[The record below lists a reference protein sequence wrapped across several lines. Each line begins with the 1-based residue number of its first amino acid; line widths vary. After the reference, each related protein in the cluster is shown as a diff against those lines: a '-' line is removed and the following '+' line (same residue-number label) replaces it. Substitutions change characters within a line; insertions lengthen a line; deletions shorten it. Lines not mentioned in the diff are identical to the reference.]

1 MGKVCGALNSLNNES
16 GKQEIRKKKFAR
28 LEFVPMQP
36 LLLATRNANKTR
48 EFRELLGKDF
58 DVHDLSFFDE
68 MAIPK
73 ESGRTFEENAILK
86 AVAASQ
92 HRPVQDRH
100 LLVVADD
107 SGLEVDALGGAPGV
121 FSARFAGEHASD
133 KENIDKLLSELARR
147 NVPLDQRSARFR
159 CVIALAR
166 EGKLLGEFEG
176 IVEGS
181 VVELPR
187 GSRGFGYD
195 PIFLPN
201 GFDKTFG
208 ESPIELKNRI
218 SHRARAIRA
227 FRAERPVIQRGD

>member
-1 MGKVCGALNSLNNES
+1 
-16 GKQEIRKKKFAR
+16 
-28 LEFVPMQP
+28 MQP

-92 HRPVQDRH
+92 DRRVQDRH

-107 SGLEVDALGGAPGV
+107 SGLEVDALGGAPGIL
-121 FSARFAGEHASD
+121 SARYAGETASD
-133 KENIDKLLSELARR
+133 KENIERLLSELART
-147 NVPLDQRSARFR
+147 NAPLDQRSARFR

-166 EGKLLGEFEG
+166 ESELLGKFEG
-176 IVEGS
+176 VVEGLI
-181 VVELPR
+181 VDLPR
-187 GSRGFGYD
+187 GSLGFGYD
-195 PIFLPN
+195 PIFVPN

-208 ESPIELKNRI
+208 ELPIELKNRI

-227 FRAERPVIQRGD
+227 FRAGLPATQRSD

>member
-1 MGKVCGALNSLNNES
+1 
-16 GKQEIRKKKFAR
+16 
-28 LEFVPMQP
+28 MQP

-48 EFRELLGKDF
+48 EFRELLGEDF

-92 HRPVQDRH
+92 DRRVQDRH

-107 SGLEVDALGGAPGV
+107 SGLEVDALGGAPGIL
-121 FSARFAGEHASD
+121 SARYAGETASD
-133 KENIDKLLSELARR
+133 KENIEKLLSELARR
-147 NVPLDQRSARFR
+147 NAPLDQRSARFR
-159 CVIALAR
+159 CIIALAR
-166 EGKLLGEFEG
+166 EGELLGKFEG
-176 IVEGS
+176 VVEGLIID
-181 VVELPR
+181 LPR
-187 GSRGFGYD
+187 GSLGFGYD
-195 PIFLPN
+195 PIFVPN

-208 ESPIELKNRI
+208 ELPIELKNRI

-227 FRAERPVIQRGD
+227 FRAGLPATQRSD

>member
-1 MGKVCGALNSLNNES
+1 
-16 GKQEIRKKKFAR
+16 
-28 LEFVPMQP
+28 MQP

-92 HRPVQDRH
+92 DRRVQDRH

-107 SGLEVDALGGAPGV
+107 SGLEVDALGGAPGIL
-121 FSARFAGEHASD
+121 SARYAGETASD
-133 KENIDKLLSELARR
+133 KENIEKLLSELARR
-147 NVPLDQRSARFR
+147 NAPLDQRSARFR

-166 EGKLLGEFEG
+166 ESKLLGKFEG
-176 IVEGS
+176 VVEGLI
-181 VVELPR
+181 VDLPR
-187 GSRGFGYD
+187 GSLGFGYD
-195 PIFLPN
+195 PIFVPN

-208 ESPIELKNRI
+208 ELPIDLKNRI

-227 FRAERPVIQRGD
+227 FRAGLPATQRSD

>member
-1 MGKVCGALNSLNNES
+1 
-16 GKQEIRKKKFAR
+16 
-28 LEFVPMQP
+28 MQA
-36 LLLATRNANKTR
+36 LLLATRNTNKAR

-92 HRPVQDRH
+92 DRRVQDRH

-107 SGLEVDALGGAPGV
+107 SGLEVDALGGAPGIL
-121 FSARFAGEHASD
+121 SARYAGETASD

-147 NVPLDQRSARFR
+147 NAPLDQRSARFR

-166 EGKLLGEFEG
+166 ESELLGKFEG
-176 IVEGS
+176 VVEGS
-181 VVELPR
+181 IVDLPR

-195 PIFLPN
+195 PIFVPK

-208 ESPIELKNRI
+208 ELPIELKNRI
-218 SHRARAIRA
+218 SHRARAILA
-227 FRAERPVIQRGD
+227 FRAGLPAAQRGD

>member
-1 MGKVCGALNSLNNES
+1 
-16 GKQEIRKKKFAR
+16 
-28 LEFVPMQP
+28 MQP

-68 MAIPK
+68 MTIPK

-92 HRPVQDRH
+92 YRPVKDRH

-107 SGLEVDALGGAPGV
+107 SGLEVTALGGAPGIL
-121 FSARFAGEHASD
+121 SARYAGEHASD
-133 KENIDKLLSELARR
+133 KENIDKLLSELART

-166 EGKLLGEFEG
+166 EGKLLGKFEG

-181 VVELPR
+181 VIELPR

-227 FRAERPVIQRGD
+227 FRAGLPAAQRDD

>member
-1 MGKVCGALNSLNNES
+1 
-16 GKQEIRKKKFAR
+16 
-28 LEFVPMQP
+28 MQP

-68 MAIPK
+68 LAIPK

-92 HRPVQDRH
+92 DRRVQDRH

-107 SGLEVDALGGAPGV
+107 SGLEVTALGGAPGI
-121 FSARFAGEHASD
+121 FSARYAGEHASD

-147 NVPLDQRSARFR
+147 DVPLDQPSARFR

-166 EGKLLGEFEG
+166 EGKLLGKFEG

-208 ESPIELKNRI
+208 ELPIELKNRI

-227 FRAERPVIQRGD
+227 FRAGLPAAQRGD

>member
-1 MGKVCGALNSLNNES
+1 
-16 GKQEIRKKKFAR
+16 
-28 LEFVPMQP
+28 MQP
-36 LLLATRNANKTR
+36 LFLATRNANKTR
-48 EFRELLGKDF
+48 EFRELLGEDF

-92 HRPVQDRH
+92 DRRVQDRH

-107 SGLEVDALGGAPGV
+107 SGLEVDALGGAPGI
-121 FSARFAGEHASD
+121 FSARYAGETASD

-147 NVPLDQRSARFR
+147 NAPLDQRSARFR

-166 EGKLLGEFEG
+166 ESELLGKFEG
-176 IVEGS
+176 VVEGLI
-181 VVELPR
+181 VDLPR
-187 GSRGFGYD
+187 GSLGFGYD
-195 PIFLPN
+195 PIFVPN

-208 ESPIELKNRI
+208 ELPIELKNRI

-227 FRAERPVIQRGD
+227 FRAGLPATQRSD

>member
-1 MGKVCGALNSLNNES
+1 
-16 GKQEIRKKKFAR
+16 
-28 LEFVPMQP
+28 MQP
-36 LLLATRNANKTR
+36 LLLATRNANKTH
-48 EFRELLGKDF
+48 EFRELLGEDF

-92 HRPVQDRH
+92 DRRVQDRH

-107 SGLEVDALGGAPGV
+107 SGLEVDALGGAPGIL
-121 FSARFAGEHASD
+121 SARYAGETASD

-147 NVPLDQRSARFR
+147 NAPLDQRSARFR

-166 EGKLLGEFEG
+166 ESELLGKFEG
-176 IVEGS
+176 VVEGLI
-181 VVELPR
+181 VDLPR
-187 GSRGFGYD
+187 GSLGFGYD
-195 PIFLPN
+195 PIFVPN

-208 ESPIELKNRI
+208 ELPIELKNRI

-227 FRAERPVIQRGD
+227 FRAGLPATQRSD

>member
-1 MGKVCGALNSLNNES
+1 
-16 GKQEIRKKKFAR
+16 
-28 LEFVPMQP
+28 MQP

-92 HRPVQDRH
+92 DRH

-107 SGLEVDALGGAPGV
+107 SGLEVDALGGAPGI
-121 FSARFAGEHASD
+121 FSARYAGENASD
-133 KENIDKLLSELARR
+133 KENIDKLISELARR
-147 NVPLDQRSARFR
+147 DVPLDQRSARFR
-159 CVIALAR
+159 CVIALAHD
-166 EGKLLGEFEG
+166 GKLLGKFEG

-181 VVELPR
+181 IVDLPR

-201 GFDKTFG
+201 GFDKTFA

-227 FRAERPVIQRGD
+227 FRAGLPAAQRGD

>member
-1 MGKVCGALNSLNNES
+1 
-16 GKQEIRKKKFAR
+16 
-28 LEFVPMQP
+28 MQP

-92 HRPVQDRH
+92 DRHVQDRH

-107 SGLEVDALGGAPGV
+107 SGLEVEALGGAPGI
-121 FSARFAGEHASD
+121 FSARYAGQNASD

-147 NVPLDQRSARFR
+147 DVPLDQRSARFR

-166 EGKLLGEFEG
+166 EGKLLGKFEG
-176 IVEGS
+176 IVEGLI
-181 VVELPR
+181 VDLPR

-227 FRAERPVIQRGD
+227 YRAGLPAAQRGD

>member
-1 MGKVCGALNSLNNES
+1 
-16 GKQEIRKKKFAR
+16 
-28 LEFVPMQP
+28 MQP

-92 HRPVQDRH
+92 DRRVQDRH
-100 LLVVADD
+100 LLIVADD
-107 SGLEVDALGGAPGV
+107 SGLEVDALGGAPGI
-121 FSARFAGEHASD
+121 FSARYAGEHASD

-166 EGKLLGEFEG
+166 EGKLLGKFEG
-176 IVEGS
+176 IVEGLI
-181 VVELPR
+181 VDLPR

-227 FRAERPVIQRGD
+227 FRAGLPAAQRGD

>member
-1 MGKVCGALNSLNNES
+1 
-16 GKQEIRKKKFAR
+16 
-28 LEFVPMQP
+28 MQP

-48 EFRELLGKDF
+48 EIRELLGKDF

-92 HRPVQDRH
+92 DRHVQDRH

-107 SGLEVDALGGAPGV
+107 SGLEVEALGGAPGI
-121 FSARFAGEHASD
+121 FSARYAGQNASD

-147 NVPLDQRSARFR
+147 DVPLDQRSARFR

-166 EGKLLGEFEG
+166 VGKLLGKFEG
-176 IVEGS
+176 IVEGLI
-181 VVELPR
+181 VDLPR
-187 GSRGFGYD
+187 GSRGFGCD

-227 FRAERPVIQRGD
+227 FRAGLPAAQRGD

>member
-1 MGKVCGALNSLNNES
+1 
-16 GKQEIRKKKFAR
+16 
-28 LEFVPMQP
+28 MQP

-48 EFRELLGKDF
+48 EFRELLGEDF

-73 ESGRTFEENAILK
+73 ENGRTFEENAILK

-92 HRPVQDRH
+92 DRRVQDRH

-107 SGLEVDALGGAPGV
+107 SGLEVDALGGAPGIL
-121 FSARFAGEHASD
+121 SARYAGETASD
-133 KENIDKLLSELARR
+133 KENIEKLLSELARR
-147 NVPLDQRSARFR
+147 NAPLDQRSARFR

-166 EGKLLGEFEG
+166 ESELLGKFEG
-176 IVEGS
+176 VVEGLI
-181 VVELPR
+181 VDLPR
-187 GSRGFGYD
+187 GSLGFGYD
-195 PIFLPN
+195 PIFVPN

-208 ESPIELKNRI
+208 ELPIELKNRI

-227 FRAERPVIQRGD
+227 FRAGLPATQRSD

>member
-1 MGKVCGALNSLNNES
+1 
-16 GKQEIRKKKFAR
+16 
-28 LEFVPMQP
+28 MQP

-86 AVAASQ
+86 AVAVSQ
-92 HRPVQDRH
+92 DRRVQDRH

-107 SGLEVDALGGAPGV
+107 SGLEVDALGGAPGI
-121 FSARFAGEHASD
+121 FSARYAGEHASD

-147 NVPLDQRSARFR
+147 DVPLDQRSARFR

-166 EGKLLGEFEG
+166 EGKLLGKSEG

-181 VVELPR
+181 IVDLPR

-208 ESPIELKNRI
+208 ELPIELKNRI

-227 FRAERPVIQRGD
+227 FRAGLPAAQRGD

>member
-1 MGKVCGALNSLNNES
+1 
-16 GKQEIRKKKFAR
+16 
-28 LEFVPMQP
+28 MQP

-48 EFRELLGKDF
+48 EFRELLGEDF

-73 ESGRTFEENAILK
+73 ENGRTFEENAMLK

-92 HRPVQDRH
+92 DRRVQDRH

-107 SGLEVDALGGAPGV
+107 SGLEVDALGGAPGIL
-121 FSARFAGEHASD
+121 SARYAGETASD

-147 NVPLDQRSARFR
+147 NAPLDQRSARFR

-166 EGKLLGEFEG
+166 ESEILGKFEG
-176 IVEGS
+176 VVEGLI
-181 VVELPR
+181 VDLPR
-187 GSRGFGYD
+187 GSLGFGYD
-195 PIFLPN
+195 PIFVPN

-208 ESPIELKNRI
+208 ELPIELKNRI

-227 FRAERPVIQRGD
+227 FRAELPATQRSD

>member
-1 MGKVCGALNSLNNES
+1 
-16 GKQEIRKKKFAR
+16 
-28 LEFVPMQP
+28 MQP

-48 EFRELLGKDF
+48 EFRELLGEDF

-73 ESGRTFEENAILK
+73 ENGRTFEENAMLK

-92 HRPVQDRH
+92 DRRVQDRH

-107 SGLEVDALGGAPGV
+107 SGLEVDALGGAPGIL
-121 FSARFAGEHASD
+121 SARYAGETASD

-147 NVPLDQRSARFR
+147 NAPLDQRSARFR

-166 EGKLLGEFEG
+166 ESEMLGKFEG
-176 IVEGS
+176 VVEGLI
-181 VVELPR
+181 VDLPR
-187 GSRGFGYD
+187 GSLGFGYD
-195 PIFLPN
+195 PIFVPN

-208 ESPIELKNRI
+208 ELPIELKNRI

-227 FRAERPVIQRGD
+227 FRAGLPATQRSD

>member
-1 MGKVCGALNSLNNES
+1 
-16 GKQEIRKKKFAR
+16 
-28 LEFVPMQP
+28 MQP

-48 EFRELLGKDF
+48 EFRELLGEDF

-92 HRPVQDRH
+92 DRRVQDRH

-107 SGLEVDALGGAPGV
+107 SGLEVDALGGAPGIL
-121 FSARFAGEHASD
+121 SARYAGETASD
-133 KENIDKLLSELARR
+133 KENIEKLLSELARR
-147 NVPLDQRSARFR
+147 NAPLDQRSARFR
-159 CVIALAR
+159 CIIALAR
-166 EGKLLGEFEG
+166 EGELLGKFEG
-176 IVEGS
+176 VVEGLI
-181 VVELPR
+181 VDLPR
-187 GSRGFGYD
+187 GSLGFGYD
-195 PIFLPN
+195 PIFMPN

-208 ESPIELKNRI
+208 ELPIELKNRI

-227 FRAERPVIQRGD
+227 FRAGLPATQRSD

>member
-1 MGKVCGALNSLNNES
+1 
-16 GKQEIRKKKFAR
+16 
-28 LEFVPMQP
+28 MQP
-36 LLLATRNANKTR
+36 LLLAAGNANKTR

-58 DVHDLSFFDE
+58 DVYDLSFFDE

-92 HRPVQDRH
+92 DRHVQDRH

-107 SGLEVDALGGAPGV
+107 SGLEVEALGGAPGI
-121 FSARFAGEHASD
+121 FSARYAGQNASD

-147 NVPLDQRSARFR
+147 DVPLDQRSARFR

-166 EGKLLGEFEG
+166 EGKLLGKFEG
-176 IVEGS
+176 IVEGLI
-181 VVELPR
+181 VDLPR

-227 FRAERPVIQRGD
+227 FRAGLPAAQRGD

>member
-1 MGKVCGALNSLNNES
+1 
-16 GKQEIRKKKFAR
+16 
-28 LEFVPMQP
+28 MQP

-92 HRPVQDRH
+92 DRHVQDRH

-107 SGLEVDALGGAPGV
+107 SGLEVEALGGAPGI
-121 FSARFAGEHASD
+121 FSARYAGQNASD

-147 NVPLDQRSARFR
+147 DVPLDQRSARFR

-166 EGKLLGEFEG
+166 EGKLLGKFEG
-176 IVEGS
+176 IVEGLI
-181 VVELPR
+181 VDLPR

-208 ESPIELKNRI
+208 ELPTELKNRI

-227 FRAERPVIQRGD
+227 YRAGLPAAQRGD

>member
-1 MGKVCGALNSLNNES
+1 
-16 GKQEIRKKKFAR
+16 
-28 LEFVPMQP
+28 MQP

-86 AVAASQ
+86 AVAISQ
-92 HRPVQDRH
+92 DRRVQDRH

-107 SGLEVDALGGAPGV
+107 SGLEVAALGGAPGI
-121 FSARFAGEHASD
+121 FSARYAGEHVSD

-147 NVPLDQRSARFR
+147 NAPLDQRSARFH

-166 EGKLLGEFEG
+166 EGNLLGKFEG
-176 IVEGS
+176 IVKGS
-181 VVELPR
+181 IVEIGRASCRERRKVR
-187 GSRGFGYD
+187 G
-195 PIFLPN
+195 
-201 GFDKTFG
+201 
-208 ESPIELKNRI
+208 
-218 SHRARAIRA
+218 
-227 FRAERPVIQRGD
+227 

>member
-1 MGKVCGALNSLNNES
+1 
-16 GKQEIRKKKFAR
+16 
-28 LEFVPMQP
+28 MQP

-92 HRPVQDRH
+92 DRRVQDRH
-100 LLVVADD
+100 LLIVADD
-107 SGLEVDALGGAPGV
+107 SGLEVDALGGAPGI
-121 FSARFAGEHASD
+121 FSARYAGEHASD

-159 CVIALAR
+159 CVIALAH
-166 EGKLLGEFEG
+166 EGNLLGKFEG
-176 IVEGS
+176 IVKGS
-181 VVELPR
+181 IVDLPR

-195 PIFLPN
+195 PIFVPN
-201 GFDKTFG
+201 GFEQTFA
-208 ESPIELKNRI
+208 ELPAEVKNRI
-218 SHRARAIRA
+218 SHRAQAIHA
-227 FRAERPVIQRGD
+227 LAAKLAALKPSD